1 MIEVRPTGAAMGAE
15 ILGVDLSTD
24 VDEAT
29 FQQIVDAWH
38 QYEVVFFRDQKLTPE
53 QHVKFSRRF
62 GELELHVRKDCC
74 RPGFH
79 ELFVVSNIVVDGKPI
94 GSQDAGLFWHSD
106 LCYLKEPSRGSL
118 FYALEVPHDAQDKPL
133 GDTKFASAIAAYNAL
148 SPEMKKR
155 IDGKRAIQSY
165 KKGYYRERNSG
176 PRKPLTAEQEAKT
189 PDVAH
194 PIARTHPFTGKKCL
208 FVNEGYTARIEGMA
222 NAEGDALLSELIAHS
237 KLALGKGRM
246 QPFACNSFLFVRRM
260 KLSLS
265 KRMST
270 PIMCGKALLGPH
282 PTSRPL
288 PRVHFTSSHRIFP
301 LSFPC
306 GLSRCQTMS
315 SSLWYLLERIQQ
327 RQNPRQ

>member
-208 FVNEGYTARIEGMA
+208 FVNEGYTARIEGME
-222 NAEGDALLSELIAHS
+222 NAEGDGLLNELIAHS
-237 KLALGKGRM
+237 IKPEFIYRHQWKVGDFLLWDNCSVQHQAVPDYKLPL
-246 QPFACNSFLFVRRM
+246 RRHM
-260 KLSLS
+260 
-265 KRMST
+265 
-270 PIMCGKALLGPH
+270 
-282 PTSRPL
+282 
-288 PRVHFTSSHRIFP
+288 
-301 LSFPC
+301 
-306 GLSRCQTMS
+306 
-315 SSLWYLLERIQQ
+315 ERTTLVGTA
-327 RQNPRQ
+327 PY